1 MAQAPKEE
9 VTEEVVEPT
18 NSSKKKLILIIVAVV
33 VLLGGG
39 GGAAW
44 YFMGHKTPEKGAS
57 KEAHGEAAGEEAAG
71 EEAAGDEHASE
82 GHAEAKV
89 PTFLALETFTVNL
102 QPDPDEKFLQ
112 VDVTLQ
118 VDSAETAEHLKVQM
132 PAVRNRML
140 MLLTSKQASE
150 ISNSEGKEML
160 SEEMLAELQKPYSK
174 GGKPEKI
181 SSVLF
186 TSFVIQ

>member
-9 VTEEVVEPT
+9 VTEEVVAPA

-57 KEAHGEAAGEEAAG
+57 KEVHGEAAGEEAAG
-71 EEAAGDEHASE
+71 EEHASE